1 MATGLIANGS
11 AGSTFVYFTYTP
23 QSNAK
28 VCVVLST
35 GTNSAQFTVNGAS
48 YGSIYLSSYY
58 YGPPTETHMYAAAG
72 VPITFGAYDLNYTV
86 SAIEEN
92 S

>member
-11 AGSTFVYFTYTP
+11 ASSSGITFTYTP

-35 GTNSAQFTVNGAS
+35 STAGANFEVNGAN
-48 YGSIYLSSYY
+48 YGLVYLSSYY
-58 YGPPTETHMYAAAG
+58 YAPPTETHMYAAAG
-72 VPITFGAYDLNYTV
+72 VPITFTAYSLTYTV